1 MSKLIHEP
9 GGLII
14 IGENIHTTRIV
25 LRNGKRTETAPDGA
39 EAVFFDPSPGERR
52 HLRVPESFKKTQP
65 YEQGQIK
72 HFMIAVQK
80 GISGDPMEEAEGT
93 AYIEFE
99 VRRQEAAG
107 AHFLDL
113 NVDEISYDI
122 KIQKRAMAWLVERV
136 QEMTVLPLSIDS
148 SNAEIIAAGL
158 VAHTRR
164 SDRPLVNSVALERL
178 ETLDLVQE
186 NDARMIVTAAGK
198 EGMPESS
205 DDRVSN
211 VEQVMEAVVRQGFA
225 LDDVYIDCLV
235 FPISV
240 SPDYGHH
247 FLDAVREVR
256 RIFGNE
262 VHVTG
267 GLSNVSF
274 GLPNRKLINATFIH
288 LSLEVGIDAAIM
300 DPVQNRV
307 QDVFALDL
315 NSEKVGLARD
325 MLLGRDDF
333 CMNYI
338 QAWRAG
344 RLSGT

>member
-1 MSKLIHEP
+1 MSKLVHDP
-9 GGLII
+9 SGLII

-25 LRNGKRTETAPDGA
+25 LRNGKRTATAPDGA
-39 EAVFFDPSPGERR
+39 EAVFFDPSPGDRR
-52 HLRVPESFKKTQP
+52 YLRVPESFKKTQP

-80 GISGDPMEEAEGT
+80 GLGGDPAEEAEGT

-99 VRRQEAAG
+99 VRRQEATG

-113 NVDEISYDI
+113 NVDEVSYDLGV
-122 KIQKRAMAWLVERV
+122 QKRAMTWLVQQV
-136 QEMTVLPLSIDS
+136 QEMTALPLSIDS
-148 SNAEIIAAGL
+148 SNSEIIAAGL
-158 VAHTRR
+158 AAHTRR
-164 SDRPLVNSVALERL
+164 SHRPLVNSVALERL

-186 NDARMIVTAAGK
+186 NNARMIVTAAGK
-198 EGMPESS
+198 EGMPEDA
-205 DDRVSN
+205 DDRISN

>member
-1 MSKLIHEP
+1 MSKLVNDP
-9 GGLII
+9 SGLIV

-25 LRNGKRTETAPDGA
+25 LRNGIRTATTPDGA

-52 HLRVPESFKKTQP
+52 YLRVPESFKKTQP

-80 GISGDPMEEAEGT
+80 GISGDPEEEEEGT

-99 VRRQEAAG
+99 VRRQQAAG

-122 KIQKRAMAWLVERV
+122 EVQKRAMRWLVERV
-136 QEMTVLPLSIDS
+136 QGMTALPLSIDS
-148 SNAEIIAAGL
+148 SNAEIIEAGL
-158 VAHTRR
+158 AAHTRR
-164 SDRPLVNSVALERL
+164 SDRPMVNSVALERL

-198 EGMPESS
+198 DGMPESA

-211 VEQVMEAVVRQGFA
+211 VEQVMEAVVRRGFP

-240 SPDYGHH
+240 SPDFGRH
-247 FLDAVREVR
+247 FLDAVEEVR
-256 RIFGNE
+256 KNFGDD

-288 LSLEVGIDAAIM
+288 LSLEAGIDAAIM

-315 NSEKVGLARD
+315 DSERVGLARD

-338 QAWRAG
+338 QAWRDG
-344 RLSGT
+344 RLTGP

>member
-1 MSKLIHEP
+1 MSKLVHDP
-9 GGLII
+9 SGLII

-80 GISGDPMEEAEGT
+80 GLGGDPAEEAEGT

-333 CMNYI
+333 CVNYI
-338 QAWRAG
+338 QAWRDG
-344 RLSGT
+344 RLTGA

>member
-1 MSKLIHEP
+1 MSKLVHDP
-9 GGLII
+9 SGLII

-211 VEQVMEAVVRQGFA
+211 VEQVMEAVVRRGFP

-240 SPDYGHH
+240 SPEFGRH
-247 FLDAVREVR
+247 FLDAVEEVR
-256 RIFGNE
+256 RIFGND